1 MEAKYLPPLFS
12 FHKSR
17 HKTADYLPTPPP
29 KPPMNYSG
37 NNTATPKHSDFR
49 RKNSVALTQLESI
62 FFTSVSSVEISSR
75 EGRGFKGRHRCSLQP
90 LCDAVYRF
98 KLLVCSC

>member
-62 FFTSVSSVEISSR
+62 FFTSVSS
-75 EGRGFKGRHRCSLQP
+75 GRVRCRDAASF
-90 LCDAVYRF
+90 LCSVLWF
-98 KLLVCSC
+98 